1 MKDLAATV
9 ADLIARKHEEEW
21 FEFKVNW
28 CEHRDL
34 GEYISALS
42 NAAVMHG
49 KEFGYF
55 VWGIENN
62 THKVIGTDFDF
73 HQDVKNE
80 PLQHYLAR
88 QIRPDIGFRFEEVIF
103 DGMRLVVLVIPAA
116 VKMPTAFA
124 RERFIRIGSSKVSLM
139 DYPER
144 EAQLFH
150 ILKNGQP
157 TIENTVSEYQDLT
170 FDKLFMYYKMKKVPI
185 NRKTFRQNLG
195 LLTEDGKYNLMAQLL
210 SDDSHIPIRFSSF
223 SGKTK
228 ASTMYYVREFGN
240 DCLLFSYDRMLD
252 YGNLLNVPQAD
263 EANLKTTRIEVSL
276 FDKDVFKEALV
287 NALLHNKWVDYNAPM
302 FTVYSDRI
310 EILSHGTMPPKQ
322 TVEGFFMG
330 ESVPVNQKL
339 SDLFLQLHISERSG
353 QGVPSIVD
361 VYGKEAYE
369 LRDNSIVVNI
379 PFERIETDFSDN
391 ITLFGVPTDE
401 NLAIEDEKPYS
412 EDRNLTIEGRKSAI
426 ENEKPGFE
434 GGKLAIEGEK
444 TSSGHQK
451 VAIEKIYELCKGQNY
466 NRPTLETILKV
477 YENTDVDAV
486 VSAPDIERITQ
497 CSTST
502 SKNIMNKLKK
512 INVLV
517 AVSGQG
523 KGKYRFKYDNE
534 E

>member
-1 MKDLAATV
+1 
-9 ADLIARKHEEEW
+9 
-21 FEFKVNW
+21 
-28 CEHRDL
+28 
-34 GEYISALS
+34 
-42 NAAVMHG
+42 
-49 KEFGYF
+49 
-55 VWGIENN
+55 
-62 THKVIGTDFDF
+62 
-73 HQDVKNE
+73 
-80 PLQHYLAR
+80 
-88 QIRPDIGFRFEEVIF
+88 
-103 DGMRLVVLVIPAA
+103 
-116 VKMPTAFA
+116 MPTAFA

-353 QGVPSIVD
+353 QGVP
-361 VYGKEAYE
+361 
-369 LRDNSIVVNI
+369 
-379 PFERIETDFSDN
+379 TDK
-391 ITLFGVPTDE
+391 

-412 EDRNLTIEGRKSAI
+412 EDRNLTIEGKKLAI

-517 AVSGQG
+517 TVSGQG